1 MAWHFSRDARRVERR
16 ADRLLTFRRKH
27 DAGPN
32 MNRLTVPGSRATAL
46 AAALLVLASQPL
58 RAETAL
64 TDQAETDAEVTA
76 RLAKITAALE
86 TGERD
91 AKLWWASWL
100 GIFGASMLGSD
111 LLSYTTNDAA
121 NQRVE
126 RIGAVRSAL
135 GVFSVVLVDFP
146 AAHGPAKLRALPE
159 STPSERKA
167 KLRAAET
174 TLRNAA
180 KVEQFGRSWFPHV
193 ASIVVNSAFTAWVW
207 AGYHKPGSAAIAFTT
222 GMLASEA
229 KIFTQPTQAIDDAAA
244 LLDSPRA
251 EATPAAAS
259 ASTSSA
265 TSDSAATGS
274 TRPAH
279 ASDARPQL
287 LLAPMPGGVL
297 VSASF

>member
-1 MAWHFSRDARRVERR
+1 
-16 ADRLLTFRRKH
+16 
-27 DAGPN
+27 
-32 MNRLTVPGSRATAL
+32 MNRSTRPRSRATAL
-46 AAALLVLASQPL
+46 VAVLLALASPPL
-58 RAETAL
+58 LADSAVA
-64 TDQAETDAEVTA
+64 DQIETDAQVTA

-91 AKLWWASWL
+91 ARLWWGSWL
-100 GIFGASMLGSD
+100 GIFGASMLTSD
-111 LLSYTTNDAA
+111 LLSYTATDPAT
-121 NQRVE
+121 QRVN
-126 RIGAVRSAL
+126 RIGAARSAL
-135 GVFSVVLVDFP
+135 GVFSVVLLDFP

-159 STPSERKA
+159 STPDERKA

-180 KVEQFGRSWFPHV
+180 KVEQFSRSWFPHV
-193 ASIVVNSAFTAWVW
+193 ASIAVNCAFTAWVW

-244 LLDSPRA
+244 LLDSPGA
-251 EATPAAAS
+251 EASAPTAS
-259 ASTSSA
+259 SRTNSA
-265 TSDSAATGS
+265 INDGAPIGS
-274 TRPAH
+274 TRAQQQNEAH
-279 ASDARPQL
+279 SQL